1 MKRWGDTLE
10 FVVNSNTVISLATLI
25 AAVGSIIGVIR
36 WGVKYVDHAK
46 EQDEKLKSIQKEQKV
61 ICYGIMSCLRGLRE
75 QGCDGPVD
83 EALKRLE
90 SHLNEAAHND

>member
-1 MKRWGDTLE
+1 ME

-25 AAVGSIIGVIR
+25 AAVGSIVGVIR
-36 WGVKYVDHAK
+36 WGVKYVDHDK
-46 EQDEKLKSIQKEQKV
+46 EQDKELKAIRREQKV
-61 ICYGIMSCLRGLRE
+61 ICYGIMSCLKGMKE

-90 SHLNEAAHND
+90 IHLNEAAHND